1 MTPIQTQ
8 TVNTL
13 KSEGFQVVGNL
24 NDMVLI
30 TRGSDNRLVR
40 HDGSQRRCSVPSGTN
55 VTVIRGC
62 V

>member
-1 MTPIQTQ
+1 MMLVQQ
-8 TVNTL
+8 ENTL

-40 HDGSQRRCSVPSGTN
+40 HDGSQRRASVPSDTK
-55 VTVIRGC
+55 VTVIRGE